1 MNDFEANN
9 HQWNGS
15 EHNRPYSAG
24 QTPVSGNPPVSS
36 DGERYNE
43 IPGQFQYLFKNQ
55 QPVSEQPSEPPKKQ
69 KKHRGR
75 RFAKTS
81 GIVALCM
88 ILSLGAGFGGGYAAI
103 KLFGGSN
110 TVLYQAVPEQN
121 NITGTSSGTSS
132 PVADV
137 VSRISPTVVEITT
150 EVMTTGSRLQ
160 QYITTGAGSGVIITQ
175 DGFIVTNNHVINGAS
190 KITVTLYNGEKHDA
204 TLIGTDSKTD
214 LAVLKID
221 VSGLTPAVFGDSDS
235 LLVGE
240 DAIVIGNPLGQL
252 GGTVTNGIISAK
264 SRDVTIDGET
274 MNLLQ
279 TNAAVNPGNSGGG
292 LFDNKGNL
300 IGIVNAKS
308 SGSDVEGLGFAIPIN
323 TARIV
328 IEDLITK
335 GYVSGRPSM
344 GVMLLDILD
353 FQTAMRYQVNRLGT
367 YVSEVTEGSGAEKAG
382 LRTGDYILSAE
393 GKEIASSTDLKE
405 IIDGHNVGDT
415 VNLTILRGGSVVELP
430 VVLGEYSPA
439 KVSTKA

>member
-1 MNDFEANN
+1 
-9 HQWNGS
+9 
-15 EHNRPYSAG
+15 
-24 QTPVSGNPPVSS
+24 
-36 DGERYNE
+36 
-43 IPGQFQYLFKNQ
+43 
-55 QPVSEQPSEPPKKQ
+55 
-69 KKHRGR
+69 
-75 RFAKTS
+75 
-81 GIVALCM
+81 
-88 ILSLGAGFGGGYAAI
+88 
-103 KLFGGSN
+103 
-110 TVLYQAVPEQN
+110 
-121 NITGTSSGTSS
+121 
-132 PVADV
+132 
-137 VSRISPTVVEITT
+137 
-150 EVMTTGSRLQ
+150 
-160 QYITTGAGSGVIITQ
+160 
-175 DGFIVTNNHVINGAS
+175 
-190 KITVTLYNGEKHDA
+190 
-204 TLIGTDSKTD
+204 
-214 LAVLKID
+214 
-221 VSGLTPAVFGDSDS
+221 
-235 LLVGE
+235 
-240 DAIVIGNPLGQL
+240 
-252 GGTVTNGIISAK
+252 
-264 SRDVTIDGET
+264 

-335 GYVSGRPSM
+335 VYVSGRPSM

-382 LRTGDYILSAE
+382 LRTGDYILSAD